1 MFSRSARYSVRSVR
15 LTAAFATLSSL
26 TLVAAMNSGC
36 QFFNRNKQA
45 SAAPTPVPTPAGPQ
59 PPKID
64 WDTIRPNELGD
75 IPVIMYHDVKGDKDD
90 VRRLIR
96 SVASFKKDLE
106 VLYKNDFRPV
116 NLSDVVNNS
125 IDVPPGKHPVVL
137 TFDDA
142 RGSQFQLIETA
153 TAQQVDPNSAVGLM
167 EAFAKQN
174 PDWKLR
180 ATFFVLPKSKVTLE
194 PFGQPGMGDAKMQ
207 YLIDKGMEIANH
219 STSHRDFRPYDA
231 AKIQEEL
238 GYANNTLLAGV
249 PKAKIETVA
258 LPMGRFP
265 RDKKLWPYLL
275 KGTYQ
280 GKTYEYK
287 AAMLAAWRPI
297 PSPASKKYN
306 PLQLERI
313 DSIDGLNGIRDW
325 VKKLKNGSAPGHTI
339 YISDGDPNVVSYPK
353 ANASLANTAKIKSE
367 GKLAYAYDSA
377 SGGAKPIIGVGEGA
391 KKEEQPADS
400 VDTTPPGSKPITG
413 AGG

>member
-1 MFSRSARYSVRSVR
+1 VFSRSARFPVRSIR

-26 TLVAAMNSGC
+26 TLIAAMNSGC

-45 SAAPTPVPTPAGPQ
+45 AAAPTPIPTPAGPQ

-64 WDTIRPNELGD
+64 FNAVRPNELGD
-75 IPVIMYHDVKGDKDD
+75 IPVIMYHEVKGNKDD
-90 VRRLIR
+90 VRLMIR
-96 SVASFKKDLE
+96 SIASFKKDLE
-106 VLYKNDFRPV
+106 ILYKNDFRPV
-116 NLSDVVNNS
+116 NLSDVVNNN

-142 RGSQFQLIETA
+142 RASQFQLIETP
-153 TAQQVDPNSAVGLM
+153 TAQAVDPNCAVGLM
-167 EAFAKQN
+167 EAFAKEH

-180 ATFFVLPKSKVTLE
+180 ATFFVLPKSKATLE
-194 PFGQPGMGDAKMQ
+194 PFGQLGKGDAKMQ
-207 YLIDKGMEIANH
+207 YLVDKGMEIANH
-219 STSHRDFRPYDA
+219 STNHRDFRPYNA

-238 GYANNTLLAGV
+238 GYAHNTLLAAA

-280 GKTYEYK
+280 GKTYQYK
-287 AAMLAAWRPI
+287 AAVLAAWRPI
-297 PSPASKKYN
+297 PSPANRKYN

-313 DSIDGLNGIRDW
+313 DSINGLNGIRDW
-325 VKKLKNGSAPGHTI
+325 VKKLKDGSAPGHTI

-353 ANASLANTAKIKSE
+353 ASTLLANVAKLKAE
-367 GKLAYAYDSA
+367 GKLPYGYESA
-377 SGGAKPIIGVGEGA
+377 SGGAKPIIGVGEGE
-391 KKEEQPADS
+391 KKEEQPADT